1 MITNI
6 AVIEKY
12 TVLYFQLFI
21 SQSLGVVPR
30 GLPGVDESEQF
41 DNLWIVSLI
50 LIGLSATS
58 LFFLWLI
65 PNARMN
71 ERIFSDGDDTSATS
85 GSILDRWLR
94 GIRGSEGEEEV
105 TSKVSKS
112 TLKQE
117 EDLIT

>member
-1 MITNI
+1 
-6 AVIEKY
+6 
-12 TVLYFQLFI
+12 
-21 SQSLGVVPR
+21 
-30 GLPGVDESEQF
+30 
-41 DNLWIVSLI
+41 
-50 LIGLSATS
+50 
-58 LFFLWLI
+58 
-65 PNARMN
+65 MN

-105 TSKVSKS
+105 TSKASKS